1 MKIKIKSFNGEL
13 PSYLTIGKVYKAS
26 RLSNDL
32 FGFRSDDGRS
42 MIATFKQSAHLNSGS
57 WEVVSD

>member
-1 MKIKIKSFNGEL
+1 MKIKIKSFNGVL
-13 PSYLTIGKVYKAS
+13 LSYLTIGKVYKAS

-42 MIATFKQSAHLNSGS
+42 MIATFKQSAHLNGGS
-57 WEVVSD
+57 WESVNE